1 MRRVFDQN
9 QYCIS
14 TDTAPGDRVRSARQ

>member
-14 TDTAPGDRVRSARQ
+14 TNTAPGNRVRSARR